1 MEAIMDDQTR
11 VLLRGVFRFL
21 DQQQQMLTQALV
33 VSMAL
38 RKAMKELNPQFEAI
52 YAKHYQAEMQS
63 PGKKEAD
70 GFREVLAG
78 LIRQLDSG
86 GGSEN

>member
-1 MEAIMDDQTR
+1 MDDMTR
-11 VLLRGVFRFL
+11 VLLRGVLQFL
-21 DQQQQMLTQALV
+21 DQQQQILTQELV

-38 RKAMKELNPQFEAI
+38 RKTMKELNPQFEAV
-52 YAKHYQAEMQS
+52 YTKHYLAEIQS

-78 LIRQLDSG
+78 LIQQLDAYG
-86 GGSEN
+86 GAQN

>member
-1 MEAIMDDQTR
+1 MDDQTR
-11 VLLRGVFRFL
+11 VLLRGAFQFL
-21 DQQQQMLTQALV
+21 DQQQQILTQCLV

-38 RKAMKELNPQFEAI
+38 RKAMKELNPEFEAV
-52 YAKHYQAEMQS
+52 YAKHYLAEIQS
-63 PGKKEAD
+63 LGKKEAD

-86 GGSEN
+86 GGGEN